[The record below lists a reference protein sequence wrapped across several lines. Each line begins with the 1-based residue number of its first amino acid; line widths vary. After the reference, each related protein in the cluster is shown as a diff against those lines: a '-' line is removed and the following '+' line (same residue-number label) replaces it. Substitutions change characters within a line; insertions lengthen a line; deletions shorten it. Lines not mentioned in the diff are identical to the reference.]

1 MRAWREDRLLRVVE
15 VAAML
20 DVEEDVLDGWEDGVG
35 LPEDTQELAMRYR
48 SLQTAAGEEHHDI
61 VLADGSV
68 VYGMTKV
75 ELQGVW
81 QRYMT
86 RAAERE
92 QARME
97 RAEAK
102 TQAGARE
109 RDSEFDQGEAP
120 DDTNQTFRRGGGGG
134 RRGGFRRRK

>member
-1 MRAWREDRLLRVVE
+1 MRAWREDRLLRVIE

-48 SLQTAAGEEHHDI
+48 SLQTAAGEVHRDYVNEK
-61 VLADGSV
+61 GER
-68 VYGMTKV
+68 VYGLTKV
-75 ELQGVW
+75 DVQAVW
-81 QRYMT
+81 GRYMNKVIE
-86 RAAERE
+86 AEQR
-92 QARME
+92 QVGH
-97 RAEAK
+97 
-102 TQAGARE
+102 TDVGARE

-120 DDTNQTFRRGGGGG
+120 EDVSQVYRRGGGGQ